1 MDLVVILVYWARK
14 DFFPDPPG
22 PNLYWMQV
30 MFLGLVKGELD
41 VSILIRLFRIIRTNL
56 IVRVSSLYSMYQII

>member
-1 MDLVVILVYWARK
+1 
-14 DFFPDPPG
+14 
-22 PNLYWMQV
+22 

-41 VSILIRLFRIIRTNL
+41 VSILIRLFRIIRNNL